1 MTEMSVLI
9 DVEEHMHKN
18 ILKWSEENTLETD
31 NDLYY
36 SLGLYLHLEHR
47 CTNPNDFD
55 RLLKFAFLDDVNP
68 SNIYVKK
75 FRWMHQLNSF
85 QSIGINVKYPFK
97 LPYSGSN

>member
-1 MTEMSVLI
+1 MYNNICTRI
-9 DVEEHMHKN
+9 F
-18 ILKWSEENTLETD
+18 ILKRSEENTLETD
-31 NDLYY
+31 NDLNY

-55 RLLKFAFLDDVNP
+55 RLFKFAVLEDVNP
-68 SNIYVKK
+68 SNINVKK